1 MQIESEGVAT
11 PTRGTQTWLK
21 QTRHM
26 RSGNYKIGFSNGNDE
41 VMTWIIYESISF
53 VVPCS
58 TSYITYKR
66 KIDSLMHVLCVDTG
80 YNRRAKHG
88 GREGEGGYSRS

>member
-1 MQIESEGVAT
+1 M
-11 PTRGTQTWLK
+11 QTWLK
-21 QTRHM
+21 QTRRT
-26 RSGNYKIGFSNGNDE
+26 RSHNYKIDFSNESDE
-41 VMTWIIYESISF
+41 VMTWNIYESISF
-53 VVPCS
+53 VVLCS

-80 YNRRAKHG
+80 CICSAKHG